1 MTYEYVICGGG
12 ISGLYSAFN
21 LIEKNNVNPESIL
34 ILEKSYRVGG
44 LIKTNNDDTL
54 NIKYEN

>member
-1 MTYEYVICGGG
+1 MTFEYVICGGG

-34 ILEKSYRVGG
+34 ILEKSYRIGG
-44 LIKTNNDDTL
+44 LHP
-54 NIKYEN
+54 